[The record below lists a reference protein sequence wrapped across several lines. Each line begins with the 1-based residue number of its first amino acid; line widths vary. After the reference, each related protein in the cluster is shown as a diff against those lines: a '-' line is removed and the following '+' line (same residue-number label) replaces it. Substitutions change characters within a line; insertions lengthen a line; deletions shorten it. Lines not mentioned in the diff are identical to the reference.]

1 MRNSVKKW
9 HQQYVTQTRW
19 TRAIASYLFPKFNLP
34 ESRLALEVGCGTG
47 AALQEILQPHHL
59 RCFGVDI
66 NDEYLSFARQ
76 YLSEPRLI
84 QADAHRLPIASHSF
98 DLSFCHFL
106 LLWVSEPVAVLAEM
120 VRVTR
125 HGGIVLA
132 LAEPDHGSRIDF
144 PPELSIIG
152 KWQFKSLRQQ
162 GADPTLGRQLRAL
175 FSKSGLIDAEAG
187 ILGGEWSS
195 KSELSD
201 FESEW
206 QVLQSDLTH
215 DIDKSSQLT
224 TLKKIDSNARQSGE
238 RILFVPTFYAWGRV
252 P

>member
-1 MRNSVKKW
+1 MPNSVQEW
-9 HQQYVTQTRW
+9 HQRYVAQTRW
-19 TRAIASYLFPKFNLP
+19 TRAIASYLFAKFNLP
-34 ESRLALEVGCGTG
+34 ESSLALEVGCGTG
-47 AALQEILQPHHL
+47 AALREILQPHHL

-66 NDEYLSFARQ
+66 NIEYLTFARQ
-76 YLSEPRLI
+76 NLSETRLT
-84 QADAHRLPIASHSF
+84 QADAHHLPIANHSF
-98 DLSFCHFL
+98 DLTFCHFL
-106 LLWVSEPVAVLAEM
+106 LLWVSEPAAVLEEM

-144 PPELSIIG
+144 PPELSILG
-152 KWQFKSLRQQ
+152 KWQLESLQQQ

-195 KSELSD
+195 KFDLSD

-206 QVLQSDLTH
+206 EVLQSDLAE
-215 DIDKSSQLT
+215 DNDKLSLLT
-224 TLKKIDSNARQSGE
+224 TLKMIDSNASQNGE
-238 RILFVPTFYAWGRV
+238 RVLFVPTFYAWGRV